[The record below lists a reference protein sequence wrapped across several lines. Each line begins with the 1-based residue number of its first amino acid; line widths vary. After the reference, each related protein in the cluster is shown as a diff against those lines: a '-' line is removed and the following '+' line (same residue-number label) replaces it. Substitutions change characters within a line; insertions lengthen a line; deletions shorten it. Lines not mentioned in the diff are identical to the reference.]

1 MAGVP
6 SPTSRS
12 KAEVYLQLAA
22 DARKRISSGGV
33 SSPASARSSGSVEGP
48 FGLKDPCTPPSSAEQ
63 RRPFDLAELD
73 EPVARSS
80 PAARAAPVWDEP
92 ATPAAGYA
100 NGFTSPTSPTLHGSE
115 PEVAGTALR
124 MNRQLQE
131 ALEMARAAE
140 NDMAVRLQASEA
152 AERAAT
158 AEAQQMSELAGT
170 LKAAVTGLQ
179 ADLQKKFAERSA
191 GLQSS
196 VVELQRELAAR
207 SAEVRHCPFLHGPY

>member
-1 MAGVP
+1 
-6 SPTSRS
+6 
-12 KAEVYLQLAA
+12 
-22 DARKRISSGGV
+22 
-33 SSPASARSSGSVEGP
+33 
-48 FGLKDPCTPPSSAEQ
+48 
-63 RRPFDLAELD
+63 
-73 EPVARSS
+73 
-80 PAARAAPVWDEP
+80 
-92 ATPAAGYA
+92 
-100 NGFTSPTSPTLHGSE
+100 
-115 PEVAGTALR
+115 